1 MQREPGLAESVR
13 RLYAVFNEGDP
24 SLADELVSSESAI
37 LGIGTDP
44 REWWQGD
51 AFRQAFR
58 VQVPE
63 MHGAGLVFEPGDP
76 EAHSEGSVG
85 WTADRPTLRTQ
96 DGTGIPMRLTAV
108 WRREAGGWRL
118 VQFHLSI
125 GTANEEALGA
135 ELTI

>member
-1 MQREPGLAESVR
+1 MQREPGLAESVQ

-24 SLADELVSSESAI
+24 SRAEQLVSTESAI

-63 MHGAGLVFEPGDP
+63 MHSAGLVFEPGDL
-76 EAHSEGSVG
+76 EAYSEGTVA
-85 WTADRPTLRTQ
+85 WVADRPTLRMP
-96 DGTGIPMRLTAV
+96 DGTGVPMRLTAV
-108 WRREAGGWRL
+108 WRREADSWRM

-125 GTANEEALGA
+125 GAANEETLGA